1 MNNLPYYKNYPDDY
15 LSGSIRFC
23 SYEAQGI
30 FAILK
35 NVLWKRDGFLPNNP
49 EEISMITGIE
59 SKSLSN
65 ALEVLKQKHCIC
77 FDDDGKLYVKFILEQ
92 LEEMRKIRDVRSKC
106 GKLGKGKPHDNQ
118 GTYNPKQK
126 QSKSQSK
133 TEANACKANGVI
145 RAYGSNSIFLN
156 SYLKE
161 ELRIISFLEIWDSWL
176 DFRKAGKMPN
186 TEKALKIQCE
196 FLNNHSLED
205 AIAIIKQSIQSNWQG
220 LFPLKSGFVKT
231 DKFAIGQKH
240 FNEGAKL
247 EWKPV

>member
-1 MNNLPYYKNYPDDY
+1 MNDLPYYKNYPDDY

-35 NVLWKRDGFLPNNP
+35 NVLWKRDGFLPNNS

-59 SKSLSN
+59 SKSLAN
-65 ALEVLKQKHCIC
+65 ALEQLKQKHCIC

-92 LEEMRKIRDVRSKC
+92 LEDMRKIRDVRSKC
-106 GKLGKGKPHDNQ
+106 GKLGKGKPHDSQ
-118 GTYNPKQK
+118 GTYNPKQM

-161 ELRIISFLEIWDSWL
+161 ELRITSFLEIWDSWL

-196 FLNNHSLED
+196 LLNKYSVDD
-205 AIAIIKQSIQSNWQG
+205 AITIIKQSIQSNWQG
-220 LFPLKSGFVKT
+220 LFPLKSGFVKS
-231 DKFAIGQKH
+231 DQLAIGQKIH
-240 FNEGAKL
+240 QNGGIRQWNKI
-247 EWKPV
+247 